1 MCVNIDFFAINI
13 FQPKRELTLVNIF
26 FFRAMLGKHKCGLT
40 FTSEINKLKQQH
52 WRELMLVNID
62 LSPLLDEHSCVLTYK
77 LVMALVYELLWLANL
92 LNWLYGV
99 TSMVS

>member
-40 FTSEINKLKQQH
+40 FTSETTNSNNNT
-52 WRELMLVNID
+52 EE
-62 LSPLLDEHSCVLTYK
+62 S
-77 LVMALVYELLWLANL
+77 
-92 LNWLYGV
+92 
-99 TSMVS
+99 